1 MESKGINTSDAES
14 TGLEPTTAPEP
25 AYSTF
30 SSRQKAWIVFL
41 VALAGM
47 FSPMSSFVFY
57 PAIDAIS
64 KDLHVTVGLVN
75 LAVTIYMI
83 VSGIVPPLMG
93 SAADKFGR
101 RPIYALA
108 LSVYF
113 VANLGLALQDTY
125 VGLLLLRMLQSAG
138 SSGLLP
144 CFIHPPLS
152 CQNAEC
158 CAEAPAHHRHYI
170 SWVRGPLRHYYSC

>member
-1 MESKGINTSDAES
+1 MESKGPNIPDAES
-14 TGLEPTTAPEP
+14 IGLKPTAAPES

-30 SSRQKAWIVFL
+30 SSRQKAWIVVL
-41 VALAGM
+41 VALAGT

-64 KDLHVTVGLVN
+64 KDLHVTVGLVT
-75 LAVTIYMI
+75 VTTYMI
-83 VSGIVPPLMG
+83 VSGIVPTLMG
-93 SAADKFGR
+93 SAADSFGR

-108 LSVYF
+108 LFVYL

-125 VGLLLLRMLQSAG
+125 VGLLFLRMLQSAG

-170 SWVRGPLRHYYSC
+170 SWVRGPLRHHYSR